1 MSSILDQVVQIAE
14 ESTYGTFVSPTR
26 AYEAQADTFT
36 RDTTYIESVGM
47 RRDLQ
52 TIRSDRNDTV
62 TLGATG
68 SIETDVLTKGH
79 GLLMKHILGTSAGP
93 TQQGGTAAYL
103 QTFTSDDTGPTGSL
117 TTQVSRVDAG
127 GTLRTFS
134 YNGCVPTGFNITQN
148 LDEALKLTVDFDA
161 EEEVTSESEATPSYP
176 ASTDVLDFTM
186 STVEIDDSAVS
197 SFTSFSLDA
206 DLGMKTDRRFLKGSA
221 VKSQPKRSSV
231 PSYTGTIEGEFEDL
245 TQFAAYTAGT
255 VFKLEF
261 ICTYPTVIA
270 STYYPKLHVTL
281 AACKWT
287 GTTPVASLD
296 DMTTIS
302 LPYTVLFDGT
312 NPAVQIEYMSTDT
325 SF

>member
-1 MSSILDQVVQIAE
+1 MSSIMDQVVQIAE

-26 AYEAQADTFT
+26 AYEAKADTFT
-36 RDTTYIESVGM
+36 RDVSYIESVGM

-52 TIRSDRNDTV
+52 TIREDRNDTV

-79 GLLMKHILGTSAGP
+79 GLLMKNILGTSAGP
-93 TQQGGTAAYL
+93 TQQGATAAYL
-103 QTFTSDDTGPTGSL
+103 QTFSSDDTGPTGSL

-161 EEEVTSESEATPSYP
+161 EEEVTSESEATPAYP

-186 STVEIDDSAVS
+186 ATVEIDDSAVT
-197 SFTSFSLDA
+197 SFTSFTLDA
-206 DLGMKTDRRFLKGSA
+206 DLAMATGRRFLKGSA
-221 VKSQPKRSSV
+221 VKGQPKRSSV

-245 TQFAAYTAGT
+245 TQFAAFTAGT
-255 VFKLEF
+255 QFKLEL
-261 ICTYPTVIA
+261 IVTYPTAI
-270 STYYPKLHVTL
+270 SGSYYPKFHVTL
-281 AACKWT
+281 PVCKWT
-287 GTTPVASLD
+287 GSTPVASLD
-296 DMTTIS
+296 DMTRIS
-302 LPYTVLFDGT
+302 LPFTVLQGSS
-312 NPAVQIEYMSTDT
+312 NAVQIEYMSTDT

>member
-1 MSSILDQVVQIAE
+1 MSSIMDQVVQIAE

-26 AYEAQADTFT
+26 AYEAKADTFT
-36 RDTTYIESVGM
+36 RDVSYIESVGM

-52 TIRSDRNDTV
+52 TIREDRNDTV

-79 GLLMKHILGTSAGP
+79 GLLMKNILGTSAGP
-93 TQQGGTAAYL
+93 TQQGATAAYL
-103 QTFTSDDTGPTGSL
+103 QTFSSDDTGPTGSL

-161 EEEVTSESEATPSYP
+161 EEEVTSESEATPAYP

-186 STVEIDDSAVS
+186 ATVEIDDSAVT
-197 SFTSFSLDA
+197 SFTSFTLDA
-206 DLGMKTDRRFLKGSA
+206 DLAMATGRRFLKGSA
-221 VKSQPKRSSV
+221 VKGQPKRTSV

-245 TQFAAYTAGT
+245 TQFAAFTAGT
-255 VFKLEF
+255 QFKLEL
-261 ICTYPTVIA
+261 IVTYPTAI
-270 STYYPKLHVTL
+270 SGSYYPKFHVTL
-281 AACKWT
+281 PVCKWT
-287 GTTPVASLD
+287 GSTPVASLD
-296 DMTTIS
+296 DMTRIS
-302 LPYTVLFDGT
+302 LPFTVLQGSS
-312 NPAVQIEYMSTDT
+312 NAVQIEYMSTDT